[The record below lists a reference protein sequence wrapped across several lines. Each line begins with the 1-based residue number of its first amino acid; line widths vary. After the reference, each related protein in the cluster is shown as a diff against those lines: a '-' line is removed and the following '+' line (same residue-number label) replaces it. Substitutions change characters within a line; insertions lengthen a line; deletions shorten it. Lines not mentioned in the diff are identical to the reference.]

1 MPNSAQLRSSWPI
14 WAAACA
20 VEDRQVARGRGHRV
34 VRRRDRLARAP
45 HLQAALPQP
54 GERLRAGD
62 LVDEVQVD
70 REDGGRA
77 RLFDDDVV
85 VPDLLDEGA
94 RSGHDGLIRNGGRGG
109 ERSG

>member
-1 MPNSAQLRSSWPI
+1 MRGVVGMEWSAVATVWPG
-14 WAAACA
+14 W
-20 VEDRQVARGRGHRV
+20 RTR
-34 VRRRDRLARAP
+34 
-45 HLQAALPQP
+45 QAALPQA
-54 GERLRAGD
+54 GERLGAGD

-77 RLFDDDVV
+77 RLLDDDVV